1 MHKNSDDRRAKRSR
15 RLLKEGLLS
24 LMQEKR
30 FQDITA
36 RDITESADLNRGTFY
51 LHYPDTQALLESI
64 EDDIMAEI
72 QALVDQHLEEFM
84 DSPTLEPVLMP
95 VLDYILEKRTAI
107 ELLLYN
113 SAGNFL
119 DKLQTLIY
127 RNSLDYARKR
137 FAIED
142 PVQLDYFF
150 SFVSFGIIAMV
161 KVWIGQNMNLPK
173 KKLIAYADALMDNAA
188 KADF

>member
-173 KKLIAYADALMDNAA
+173 QKLIAYADALMDSAA
-188 KADF
+188 KAEF